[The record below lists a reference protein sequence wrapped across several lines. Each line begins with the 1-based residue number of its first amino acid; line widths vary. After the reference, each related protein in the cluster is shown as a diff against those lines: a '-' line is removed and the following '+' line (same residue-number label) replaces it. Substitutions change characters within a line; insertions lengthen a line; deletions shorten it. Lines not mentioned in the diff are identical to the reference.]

1 MKPLQHAK
9 ISANKHGGKWEDYID
24 IHEFFDQTKAQ
35 VPDMRH
41 RAILHNS
48 MGIFIARQVFGEVRI
63 NSAGREYSV
72 RDIGED
78 HVLEDL
84 GTIPTLVEVINC
96 IDTKHL
102 KWLGGLPK
110 NKRTLVTKVPNKREG
125 TKVKLT
131 IKADGMAICEDCGSQ
146 NPIGTDPIMARHEDD
161 CETLKRIMG
170 TAFPLNPSTLIPG
183 VIPSVDHE
191 SPVTKE
197 YDVIPEMKEEV
208 PSPPPAPYH
217 AGSDDVCD
225 GAVAGYRAWQARNRH
240 ND

>member
-9 ISANKHGGKWEDYID
+9 ISAKKHGGKWEDYID

-35 VPDMRH
+35 IPDMRH

-48 MGIFIARQVFGEVRI
+48 MGIFICAQVFGEVRT

-110 NKRTLVTKVPNKREG
+110 NKRTLVTKIPKG
-125 TKVKLT
+125 K
-131 IKADGMAICEDCGSQ
+131 KAEEPAKPTVNCDECGKEALLET
-146 NPIGTDPIMARHEDD
+146 PEMLRAHE
-161 CETLKRIMG
+161 ETCPVLKRAVESMKG
-170 TAFPLNPSTLIPG
+170 VEIPG
-183 VIPSVDHE
+183 LD
-191 SPVTKE
+191 
-197 YDVIPEMKEEV
+197 YR
-208 PSPPPAPYH
+208 PAPV
-217 AGSDDVCD
+217 SPSRDMVID
-225 GAVAGYRAWQARNRH
+225 GGGAFYRRPGRSRLI
-240 ND
+240 D

>member
-9 ISANKHGGKWEDYID
+9 ISAKKHGGKWEDYID

-48 MGIFIARQVFGEVRI
+48 FGIFLARQMFGEVRT

-102 KWLGGLPK
+102 KWLGGLPT
-110 NKRTLVTKVPNKREG
+110 NKRTLVTKIPKKPEQPEAPEHPILNALQDPKGELA
-125 TKVKLT
+125 TQPPLEAKE
-131 IKADGMAICEDCGSQ
+131 APEEAIRCQECG
-146 NPIGTDPIMARHEDD
+146 
-161 CETLKRIMG
+161 
-170 TAFPLNPSTLIPG
+170 F
-183 VIPSVDHE
+183 
-191 SPVTKE
+191 
-197 YDVIPEMKEEV
+197 
-208 PSPPPAPYH
+208 PSPPGTHQALMGHEEGCSILEAAVDVVAKNWYAPDEDECVDGGIAYFRRH
-217 AGSDDVCD
+217 RAGVID
-225 GAVAGYRAWQARNRH
+225 
-240 ND
+240 

>member
-9 ISANKHGGKWEDYID
+9 ISAKKHGGVWQDYVD

-48 MGIFIARQVFGEVRI
+48 MGIFLCAQVFGEVRT

-110 NKRTLVTKVPNKREG
+110 NKRTLVTKIPKKPE
-125 TKVKLT
+125 
-131 IKADGMAICEDCGSQ
+131 EPSQ
-146 NPIGTDPIMARHEDD
+146 GP
-161 CETLKRIMG
+161 
-170 TAFPLNPSTLIPG
+170 
-183 VIPSVDHE
+183 
-191 SPVTKE
+191 
-197 YDVIPEMKEEV
+197 KEEQIAQSPLEPKEAPEEAIRCQECGF
-208 PSPPPAPYH
+208 PSPPGTHQALMGHEEGCSILEAAVDVVAKNWYAPDEDECVDGGIAYFRRH
-217 AGSDDVCD
+217 RAGVID
-225 GAVAGYRAWQARNRH
+225 
-240 ND
+240 

>member
-1 MKPLQHAK
+1 MKPLQHAQ
-9 ISANKHGGKWEDYID
+9 ISAKKHGGVFSDYMD

-48 MGIFIARQVFGEVRI
+48 MGIFICAQVFGEVRT
-63 NSAGREYSV
+63 NSAGRQYSV

-110 NKRTLVTKVPNKREG
+110 NKRTLVCKIPRKSSLEEG
-125 TKVKLT
+125 VL
-131 IKADGMAICEDCGSQ
+131 
-146 NPIGTDPIMARHEDD
+146 
-161 CETLKRIMG
+161 ETPLPEPPGASTEAEK
-170 TAFPLNPSTLIPG
+170 PLNEQRLIEVISDPSRASTEQLEKLSNIVTEDG
-183 VIPSVDHE
+183 VI
-191 SPVTKE
+191 T
-197 YDVIPEMKEEV
+197 
-208 PSPPPAPYH
+208 
-217 AGSDDVCD
+217 
-225 GAVAGYRAWQARNRH
+225 YRTLLR
-240 ND
+240 D